1 MKATSLVLCKQ
12 NIGKNALTDNG
23 LNIVTERENDYSYI
37 MFW

>member
-12 NIGKNALTDNG
+12 NIGKNALTDND
-23 LNIVTERENDYSYI
+23 LNIVAEKENDYGYM